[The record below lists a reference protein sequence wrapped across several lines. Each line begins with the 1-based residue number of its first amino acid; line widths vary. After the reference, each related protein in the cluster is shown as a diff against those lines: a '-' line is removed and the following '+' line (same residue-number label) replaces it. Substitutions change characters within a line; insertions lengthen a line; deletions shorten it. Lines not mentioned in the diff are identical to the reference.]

1 VLIKVTGVGAVA
13 FQGLAWVVALLM
25 YSLYTQRLMTGELPS
40 PPTRPGMYVSVG
52 PAGYTAA
59 GLISLAKQAANVVP
73 ATQFTELSLP
83 DGDLIKNLGILAGLF
98 IILFAFWFFCI
109 STVAVLA
116 GVRRMSFTLNWWA
129 FIFPNAGLT
138 LATIQIAG
146 ALNSDPIRGVCSA
159 MTILLV
165 IMWLLV
171 AVLCTKAVVMG
182 EMLWPGKDEDKT
194 MKGIGWGR
202 NGAFSG
208 DHVDEQ
214 KERED

>member
-1 VLIKVTGVGAVA
+1 MAGVGAVA

-25 YSLYTQRLMTGELPS
+25 YTLYTQRLMTGELPS

-59 GLISLAKQAANVVP
+59 GLISLATQASNVVP
-73 ATQFTELSLP
+73 AAQFTQLALP
-83 DGDLIKNLGILAGLF
+83 DGDLIKTLGILCGLF

-109 STVAVLA
+109 STIAVIA
-116 GVRRMSFTLNWWA
+116 GLRRMTFTLNWWA

-146 ALNSDPIRGVCSA
+146 ALNSDAIRGVSSA
-159 MTILLV
+159 LTILLV
-165 IMWLLV
+165 VMWLLV
-171 AVLCTKAVVMG
+171 AILCIKAVWMG
-182 EMLWPGKDEDKT
+182 QLLWPGKDEDKT
-194 MKGIGWGR
+194 MKGIRWGR
-202 NGAFSG
+202 HGAFSESHS
-208 DHVDEQ
+208 DAQ

>member
-1 VLIKVTGVGAVA
+1 MLTGDLGVGAVA

-59 GLISLAKQAANVVP
+59 GLISLATQAPKVVP
-73 ATQFTELSLP
+73 KGQFTDLSLP
-83 DGDLIKNLGILAGLF
+83 DGDLVKDLGILSGLF

-109 STVAVLA
+109 STIAVAT
-116 GVRRMSFTLNWWA
+116 GIRRMTFTLNWWA

-138 LATIQIAG
+138 LATIQIGG
-146 ALNSDPIRGVCSA
+146 ALNSAGIRGVASA
-159 MTILLV
+159 LTILLV
-165 IMWLLV
+165 ILWLAV
-171 AVLCTKAVVMG
+171 AALCVKAVWKG
-182 EMLWPGKDEDKT
+182 ELLWPGKDEDKT
-194 MKGIGWGR
+194 MKHIGWGR
-202 NGAFSG
+202 HGAFPENRS
-208 DHVDEQ
+208 DSQ